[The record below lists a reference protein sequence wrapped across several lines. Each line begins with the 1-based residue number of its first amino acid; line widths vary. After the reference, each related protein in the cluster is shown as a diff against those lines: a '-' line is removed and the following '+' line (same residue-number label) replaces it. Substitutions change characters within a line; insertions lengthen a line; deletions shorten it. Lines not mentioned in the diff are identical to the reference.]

1 MISDPPRA
9 TPVASFA
16 SRPNPERTP
25 SLSREAQS
33 RSRVLPRFRVMAAS
47 CVICFDHDCA
57 GLDRQP
63 DGVWCNAGHYTCASC
78 VESQVRHAAAALGA
92 VSDLVLK
99 ADAADVR
106 TRHKYAGR
114 HLCAS
119 IGCTSEP
126 IDDSEIAR
134 VTSRTTFAAF
144 VEAKVLLP
152 TARRVAAVVAEASK
166 GAAREANLLELQL
179 RSEMPAARMC
189 GRCSFGPVDA
199 FGCSDLMGHHG
210 EERAGTRIDNACPAC
225 GNFARSIEDWPL
237 WDGVLRTASDC
248 VPQPPAE
255 EEAARRRRRQE
266 ELASQR
272 AALEA
277 SWLADD
283 GSDEWAREVEWA
295 REAEEMEDAWLWHR
309 QRFEPRWRSRSRSPV
324 RRPRFERNQRHER
337 RFRSRSPDRSR
348 APPLWR
354 QRSPPRGPRSPPPR
368 HHSPPR
374 LPPLYYRHH
383 SPPRHRPPPRCRS
396 PPRRR

>member
-1 MISDPPRA
+1 
-9 TPVASFA
+9 
-16 SRPNPERTP
+16 
-25 SLSREAQS
+25 
-33 RSRVLPRFRVMAAS
+33 MAAS

-374 LPPLYYRHH
+374 PPPLYCRHH

>member
-1 MISDPPRA
+1 MACGA
-9 TPVASFA
+9 TPATTRA
-16 SRPNPERTP
+16 PAAWSRKCDTP
-25 SLSREAQS
+25 R
-33 RSRVLPRFRVMAAS
+33 
-47 CVICFDHDCA
+47 
-57 GLDRQP
+57 
-63 DGVWCNAGHYTCASC
+63 
-78 VESQVRHAAAALGA
+78 AALGA

-295 REAEEMEDAWLWHR
+295 REAEGMEDAWLWHR

-324 RRPRFERNQRHER
+324 PRFERNQRHER

-354 QRSPPRGPRSPPPR
+354 QRSPPRGPRSPRPR

-374 LPPLYYRHH
+374 PPPLYYYRHR
-383 SPPRHRPPPRCRS
+383 SPPRHRPPPRRRS